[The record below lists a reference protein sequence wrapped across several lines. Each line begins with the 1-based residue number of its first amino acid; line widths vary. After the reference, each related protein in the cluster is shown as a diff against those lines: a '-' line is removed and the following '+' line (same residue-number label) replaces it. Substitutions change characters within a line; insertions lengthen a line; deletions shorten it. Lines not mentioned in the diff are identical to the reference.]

1 MWGSPI
7 SGGLLRALNPA
18 SGLRDFHP
26 YELNSSGLKE
36 GPAPSPLMV
45 PCFRRTSRT
54 YKLLQIFV
62 FEKDNLLHKHQ
73 LILENVHYYDFLKS
87 IIMEIHILHEL
98 LA

>member
-1 MWGSPI
+1 MGVLSE
-7 SGGLLRALNPA
+7 GLLRALSPA
-18 SGLRDFHP
+18 SGLRAKARMNLTVREFI
-26 YELNSSGLKE
+26 S
-36 GPAPSPLMV
+36 PAPSPLMV